1 MKTEMQY
8 LLPSL
13 LLIPILQHLTGIWNS
28 AEVQRVNFPGECRRQ
43 AGSTHWSGFY
53 QWRLQESISNKQLC
67 PPAGLSG
74 VIIPLCLVLL
84 HSVAMPGG
92 KALPPLPQC
101 NPCYL
106 QLKGAWLYAQHSFT
120 ELATLMF
127 FFSWLSFTY
136 LFWSSFFCSELFSI
150 SKNSLN
156 RASLS
161 SLCDLPAQTS
171 YGAGGFGCCRIQDF
185 CAWGKT
191 WWGAALLHVLQLLSS
206 LFQLPGP

>member
-1 MKTEMQY
+1 MPFFQKHCRSRLMKTEMQY

-43 AGSTHWSGFY
+43 AGSTHWSGFC

-74 VIIPLCLVLL
+74 VIIPFCLVLL

-120 ELATLMF
+120 ELATLIF
-127 FFSWLSFTY
+127 FFPGFHLLTYFEAASFVLSCF
-136 LFWSSFFCSELFSI
+136 
-150 SKNSLN
+150 
-156 RASLS
+156 
-161 SLCDLPAQTS
+161 P
-171 YGAGGFGCCRIQDF
+171 
-185 CAWGKT
+185 
-191 WWGAALLHVLQLLSS
+191 
-206 LFQLPGP
+206 